1 MVNFCDLFLSLKGAE
16 MSGEVKVANETPI
29 FMKPGHSAGDLV
41 ESSKWKVLTE
51 ERGLVEVDVH
61 LPAHLLNPRDQLF
74 GGFTGTYVDMISIYT
89 VRTLFTEES
98 QFKWSSTVNMRIDYF
113 APVLGPRFLL
123 RGELIKDGRST
134 CLIATHF
141 TDMAGNKLVY
151 AITTLKKTI

>member
-1 MVNFCDLFLSLKGAE
+1 
-16 MSGEVKVANETPI
+16 
-29 FMKPGHSAGDLV
+29 
-41 ESSKWKVLTE
+41 VLTE

-61 LPAHLLNPRDQLF
+61 LPDHLLNPRDQLF

-98 QFKWSSTVNMRIDYF
+98 EFKWSSTVNMRIDYF

-123 RGELIKDGRST
+123 KGELIKDGRST
-134 CLIATHF
+134 CLVATHF

-151 AITTLKKTI
+151 AITTLKKTL